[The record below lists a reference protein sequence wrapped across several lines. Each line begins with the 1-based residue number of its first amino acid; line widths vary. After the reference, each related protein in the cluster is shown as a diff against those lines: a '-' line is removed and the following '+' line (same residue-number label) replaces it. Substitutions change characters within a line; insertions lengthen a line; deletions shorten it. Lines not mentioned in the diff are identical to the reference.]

1 MSERKFKDW
10 LVNVCGADTNSQ
22 TACYNG
28 LKEWYNR
35 NFNKSFLWNIKRYSG
50 FYSRNQQ
57 HLIDVKMKETLF
69 LTFES

>member
-1 MSERKFKDW
+1 MFLNLDMSERKFKDW

-35 NFNKSFLWNIKRYSG
+35 NFNKS
-50 FYSRNQQ
+50 
-57 HLIDVKMKETLF
+57 
-69 LTFES
+69 